1 MGDHRNEE
9 RGEGRRDGHLTV
21 YLAWPLLAGLGLA
34 TVLSV
39 SVGGVVLIA
48 SRGDW
53 QLAGKVLGTIWFAV
67 LGAATMI
74 VFVYAAR
81 EWAGPRR
88 AERIE
93 RTRQEVVEVVRDEVE
108 PPAPIIIRGFP
119 SPPLLPAT
127 VDHTIESLAPAAD
140 PEIDHLYR
148 FVLDAWQHDDVTQ
161 AGCMSRGWRRKD
173 WDKFVGGSRRR
184 SDVGKESARGLLD
197 RAGIIRKD
205 GSGWTICATLE
216 QALSINDD
224 LNRYANARAQ
234 LVRLDKSDQT
244 SQDRAAGVSGVSG
257 ERG

>member
-1 MGDHRNEE
+1 
-9 RGEGRRDGHLTV
+9 V
-21 YLAWPLLAGLGLA
+21 YLVWPVLSGLCLAS
-34 TVLSV
+34 VLSV

-53 QLAGKVLGTIWFAV
+53 ALAGTWVGSIWFAV
-67 LGAATMI
+67 LGVVTVV

-93 RTRQEVVEVVRDEVE
+93 RVRQEVVEVVREEGE
-108 PPAPIIIRGFP
+108 PPAPIIVHGFS
-119 SPPLLPAT
+119 SPPLLPASM
-127 VDHTIESLAPAAD
+127 DHTIESLAPAAD

-148 FVLDAWQHDDVTQ
+148 FVLDAWQHGDVTQ
-161 AGCMSRGWRRKD
+161 AGVMSRGWRRKD

-184 SDVGKESARGLLD
+184 SDMGKESARGLLD

-205 GSGWTICATLE
+205 GGGWVICATLE

-224 LNRYANARAQ
+224 LNGYANARAQ
-234 LVRLDKSDQT
+234 LVRLGKSDKT
-244 SQDRAAGVSGVSG
+244 SQDGC
-257 ERG
+257 ERT